1 MTEPPLDRPGV
12 VIRIPMRYSPRQ
24 SKRPPSPQ
32 DHPDAIVC
40 QRARLPTT
48 PEYQVKKLT
57 RAQASVRTMINTC
70 ECGGKPFFN
79 REIVAQVTPRS
90 NHGSTVV
97 RMVAG
102 G

>member
-1 MTEPPLDRPGV
+1 VKSHVKQQFRNGNAARDRAMTEPPLDRPGV

-57 RAQASVRTMINTC
+57 
-70 ECGGKPFFN
+70 
-79 REIVAQVTPRS
+79 
-90 NHGSTVV
+90 
-97 RMVAG
+97 
-102 G
+102 